1 MAAQNKI
8 SHQVGEF
15 QNDVFRFD
23 IHGVKSDIVGSHP
36 LETLC
41 QSVKFSSFLLF
52 PFNSHY
58 FPLNSIKYYSRISLA
73 HYIYIYIHLKINDNL
88 TYELKLGG
96 EIGVSVLFIKLLKRF
111 LLFVSF
117 SWVFQ
122 AKQREEEM
130 KRRILVNTY
139 GTAFPMKMD
148 FDRQILSRYG
158 FWVI

>member
-1 MAAQNKI
+1 M
-8 SHQVGEF
+8 
-15 QNDVFRFD
+15 
-23 IHGVKSDIVGSHP
+23 
-36 LETLC
+36 
-41 QSVKFSSFLLF
+41 
-52 PFNSHY
+52 
-58 FPLNSIKYYSRISLA
+58 
-73 HYIYIYIHLKINDNL
+73 

-158 FWVI
+158 F